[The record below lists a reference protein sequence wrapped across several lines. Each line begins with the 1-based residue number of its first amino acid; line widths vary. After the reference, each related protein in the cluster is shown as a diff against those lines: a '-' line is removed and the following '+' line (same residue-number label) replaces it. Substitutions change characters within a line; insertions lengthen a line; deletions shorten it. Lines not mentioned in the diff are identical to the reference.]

1 MAEFTK
7 TGEVSTT
14 GTQLYAGV
22 TGQLQLLTKVQTLR
36 FNNPNPYILTL
47 QIYSPNSGTYKT
59 IYQLTLSGGD
69 TVTDNMVYALN
80 SGEKLIATS
89 SIPGTTYYIYA
100 INF

>member
-7 TGEVSTT
+7 SGQVSVT
-14 GTQLYAGV
+14 GTQLY
-22 TGQLQLLTKVQTLR
+22 TGASGQVQILSKVQLLR

-47 QIYSPNSGTYKT
+47 QIYSPSSGTYKT

-69 TVTDNMVYALN
+69 TVTDNMVYVLN

-89 SIPGTTYYIYA
+89 DIPGTTYYIYA
-100 INF
+100 ISY